1 MRRLIWCIAAVWMG
15 TGATPSAGV
24 ARERLPLDDA
34 WRFQISA
41 PASASDA
48 AFDDQTWRLVDLPH
62 DWGIESTPVPDAP
75 GGGAV
80 GFFPTGIGWYRREL
94 TAPEKWRGKR
104 IILEFEGAGMNAE
117 VWVNGATLGV
127 HPYGYTPFAHDI
139 TKHLVL
145 GARNTLAVRI
155 DNSQQPNSRWY
166 SGSGIYRHVWLHVV
180 DPVHVPSGGV
190 FVSTAELS
198 TARALVR
205 VQTTVRNASG
215 AAQRV
220 TVETTLIDPN
230 GKTTGST
237 RAEVTVQAGAEARTE
252 GLFEIPAP
260 HLWSPDTPQLY
271 WCTTRLRVDR
281 RLVDKLDTT
290 FGIRTLRVSAERGF
304 ELNGR
309 SLELNGGNVHHDHG
323 VLGAASFDAAE
334 EWRVRKLKE
343 AGFNAIRTS
352 HNPPSTAFLEA
363 CDRLGMLVVDEAFDG
378 WAKKKNPHDYGVHFK
393 DWWQRDIDAMV
404 LRDRNHPSV
413 VMWSI
418 GNEVYERGNE
428 DGRRIA
434 RELAARIRELDPT
447 RPVTA
452 GINGMGKSGRWED
465 LDPLF
470 AALDVAGY
478 NYEMNRHAA
487 DHERLPARVIVGA
500 ESYQSDVFS
509 YWEAARD
516 HTYVIGDFVWSGWD
530 YLGEAG
536 IGRVFPPGEAALKHW
551 EGNQWP
557 WHGAYCGDID
567 ITGWRKPVS
576 HYRNI
581 VWDRGEKLYAAVLE
595 PAPGGGAWNLTPWS
609 MLPALPSWTWP
620 GHEGQP
626 LSIEVY
632 SRHEAVRL
640 SVNGTVAGEKGTT
653 RAEQFR
659 AVFDV
664 PYAPGRLEVVGLDG
678 GRVTETFALQTAGA
692 PVALRLT
699 SDRWRFVADGQDLC
713 FVLVEAIDASGVVN
727 PAAAMPVTIALS
739 GPATVAGVGTGDMAS
754 LASYRANP
762 HRLFQGRALVVIRA
776 GQQSGKINLA
786 VSAEGLK
793 TAADSITALPR
804 RRDVQ
809 TPARKSLP

>member
-1 MRRLIWCIAAVWMG
+1 MRRLIWCVAAAWMAI
-15 TGATPSAGV
+15 GARPSAGV

-41 PASASDA
+41 TASASDPV
-48 AFDDQTWRLVDLPH
+48 FDDQTWRLVDLPH
-62 DWGIESTPVPDAP
+62 DWSIEGPPDAAAP
-75 GGGAV
+75 TGGAG
-80 GFFPTGIGWYRREL
+80 GFFPGGVGWYRRAL
-94 TAPEKWRGKR
+94 TVPQSWRGR
-104 IILEFEGAGMNAE
+104 QIVLEFEGAYMGAE
-117 VWVNGATLGV
+117 VWVNGASLGV

-139 TKHLVL
+139 TSHLVP
-145 GARNTLAVRI
+145 GSKNVIAVRI
-155 DNSQQPNSRWY
+155 DNSHQPNSRWY
-166 SGSGIYRHVWLHVV
+166 SGSGLYRHVWLHVV
-180 DPVHVPSGGV
+180 DPVHIPLGGV
-190 FVSTAELS
+190 FVVTSDLSAGRATVHVQTIVRNDSSTAS
-198 TARALVR
+198 TVA
-205 VQTTVRNASG
+205 
-215 AAQRV
+215 
-220 TVETTLIDPN
+220 VETIVVGPN
-230 GKTTGST
+230 GKRLVSSRTET
-237 RAEVTVQAGAEARTE
+237 AVPPGAESRVE
-252 GLFEIPAP
+252 GDLAIADPRPWTPE
-260 HLWSPDTPQLY
+260 TPQLHR
-271 WCTTRLRVDR
+271 CITRVSVKGRVVDEVTTPFGLRTV
-281 RLVDKLDTT
+281 
-290 FGIRTLRVSAERGF
+290 RVSAERGF
-304 ELNGR
+304 ELNGLA
-309 SLELNGGNVHHDHG
+309 LELIGGNVHHDHG

-334 EWRVRKLKE
+334 EWRARRLKE

-378 WAKKKNPHDYGVHFK
+378 WAKKKNPHDYGVYFK

-428 DGRRIA
+428 DGRRLA

-478 NYEMNRHAA
+478 NYEMSRHAA
-487 DHERLPARVIVGA
+487 DHERLAARVIVGA

-509 YWEAARD
+509 YWEAAHD
-516 HTYVIGDFVWSGWD
+516 HAHVIGDFVWSAWD

-536 IGRVFPPGEAALKHW
+536 IGRVFPPGETALKHW

-595 PAPGGGAWNLTPWS
+595 PAPGGGTWNLTPWS
-609 MLPALPSWTWP
+609 MPPALPSWTWP
-620 GHEGQP
+620 GHEGKP

-640 SVNGTVAGEKGTT
+640 SVNGTVIGEKATT
-653 RAEQFR
+653 RAEQFK

-678 GRVTETFALQTAGA
+678 GRVTETFALQTVGA

-699 SDRWRFVADGQDLC
+699 SERWRFAADGQDLC
-713 FVLVEAIDASGVVN
+713 FVLVEAVDASGVVN
-727 PAAAMPVTIALS
+727 PTVAVPVTIALS
-739 GPATVAGVGTGDMAS
+739 GPATLAGVGTADMAS

-762 HRLFQGRALVVIRA
+762 HRLFQGRALVVVRA

-793 TAADSITALPR
+793 TAANSITALPR
-804 RRDVQ
+804 R
-809 TPARKSLP
+809 